1 MRSITGKILIKCIG
15 AVIVAFVLLLIFK
28 ISLRFSDLNE
38 FQVNMMARAYQAGG
52 PARLTQYVQE
62 IQRAFPGLE
71 YHLTDAKGKD
81 LASGRDESA
90 LLRRAGFVSL
100 FYGTP
105 GRVIVASTSPDG
117 KYRSIMVATIPS
129 ISRFASVFPYLVVA
143 LPTFLWL
150 CYSLI
155 KDIASPLK
163 SLTQTLDAFGQGDL
177 SARMRSGRKD
187 QIGDLA
193 RSFDAMAER
202 IQILLKAER
211 RLLQDVAHELRSP
224 LARLTLATDL
234 LSEETTRQ
242 RGLVQIRRDIDRL
255 KVLIGDLLQVTR
267 AEGDRLMLKFAPIDV
282 PQLLDE
288 VIGDCRLEA
297 DAQACRIKPDVAG
310 DVSVSADAELLRRA
324 IENILRNA
332 IKYSPENG
340 VIDLTLETQKSE
352 IAIVVRDYGTG
363 VPDEVLSKIIRP
375 FFRVDEARDGLTGG
389 AGLGL
394 AIADRAIQLHN
405 GKLLVRNASPG
416 LRVSVIL
423 PLEAPTQ

>member
-1 MRSITGKILIKCIG
+1 
-15 AVIVAFVLLLIFK
+15 
-28 ISLRFSDLNE
+28 LRFSDLNE
-38 FQVNMMARAYQAGG
+38 FQVNMMVRAYQAGG
-52 PARLTQYVQE
+52 SARLTQYVQE
-62 IQRAFPGLE
+62 IQSAFPGLE
-71 YHLTDAKGKD
+71 YHLTDTAGKD
-81 LASGRDESA
+81 LASGENESA
-90 LLRRAGFVSL
+90 LLRRAGLASL
-100 FYGTP
+100 LYGTP

-117 KYRSIMVATIPS
+117 KYRSIMVAKIPS
-129 ISRFASVFPYLVVA
+129 ISRFASVFSYLVVVV
-143 LPTFLWL
+143 PTLLWL

-163 SLTQTLDAFGQGDL
+163 SLTQTLDHFGQGDL

-202 IQILLKAER
+202 IQILLQAER

-224 LARLTLATDL
+224 LARLTLATGL

-242 RGLVQIRRDIDRL
+242 RGIGQIRRDIDRL
-255 KVLIGDLLQVTR
+255 KLLVGALLQVTR
-267 AEGDRLMLKFAPIDV
+267 AEGDRLTLKFVPTNV

-288 VIGDCRLEA
+288 VIADCRLEA
-297 DAQACRIKPDVAG
+297 DAQACRIEPRIAG
-310 DVSVSADAELLRRA
+310 NVSVSADAELLRRA

-340 VIDLTLETQKSE
+340 VIDLALESGE
-352 IAIVVRDYGTG
+352 SGVAIVIRDYGPG
-363 VPDEVLSKIIRP
+363 VPDEMLSKIIRP

-394 AIADRAIQLHN
+394 AIADRAIQLHK
-405 GKLLVRNASPG
+405 GEVVVRNASPG
-416 LRVSVIL
+416 LRVSVLL
-423 PLEAPTQ
+423 PLEPQHDEVAVSR